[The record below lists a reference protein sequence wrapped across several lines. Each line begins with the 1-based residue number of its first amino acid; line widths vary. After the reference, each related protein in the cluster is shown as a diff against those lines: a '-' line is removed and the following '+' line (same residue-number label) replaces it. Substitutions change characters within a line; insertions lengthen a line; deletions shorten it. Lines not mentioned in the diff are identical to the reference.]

1 MARPTALSYEV
12 VAAAAERLLASGIQ
26 PTVARLR
33 AELGGSDATI
43 SPLLGRWKE
52 TRAMFGANGK
62 TVAIPSNVD
71 AVLRGW
77 VDGCLAE
84 QSQDH
89 EGVLS
94 AHKAQ
99 TAEAT
104 QVAEQRAIE
113 LEAAH
118 ASARSLEAAL
128 RVRDEQLIKVQ
139 ADLNHAMSRLAE
151 SEHRGIELCGQL
163 ERARQQVAAAE
174 QQAALAEQ
182 RAAIFEQMGLGAKL
196 NTDGR
201 RKGAGKPPERPPTGT

>member
-1 MARPTALSYEV
+1 
-12 VAAAAERLLASGIQ
+12 
-26 PTVARLR
+26 
-33 AELGGSDATI
+33 
-43 SPLLGRWKE
+43 
-52 TRAMFGANGK
+52 MFGANGK

-118 ASARSLEAAL
+118 ATVRNLEAAL
-128 RVRDEQLIKVQ
+128 RVRDEQLIKAQ
-139 ADLNHAMSRLAE
+139 ADLNHAMCRLAE
-151 SEHRGIELCGQL
+151 SEQDRIDLRSQL
-163 ERARQQVAAAE
+163 ERARQKVAAAQ

-182 RAAIFEQMGLGAKL
+182 RATIFEQMGVGAKL
-196 NTDGR
+196 NVDGR
-201 RKGAGKPPERPPTGT
+201 RKGVGKPPERPPTGT

>member
-1 MARPTALSYEV
+1 MARPTALAYEV
-12 VAAAAERLLASGIQ
+12 VAAAAERLLASGIE

-43 SPLLGRWKE
+43 APLLRRWKE

-77 VDGCLAE
+77 VEGCLAE
-84 QSQDH
+84 LRQDH
-89 EGVLS
+89 DGVLS

-104 QVAEQRAIE
+104 QVAEQRATE

-118 ASARSLEAAL
+118 ASVRNLEAAL

-139 ADLNHAMSRLAE
+139 EELNHAMSRLAE
-151 SEHRGIELCGQL
+151 SERSQIELCGQL
-163 ERARQQVAAAE
+163 ERVRQQVVTAE

-182 RAAIFEQMGLGAKL
+182 RATIFEQMGVGATL
-196 NTDGR
+196 NVDGR
-201 RKGAGKPPERPPTGT
+201 RTGVGKPPERPPPGT